1 MYICSW
7 PKSSVV
13 QWFIEEKSR
22 SHWAVYRCGFMAS
35 STRCANERVSGKSL
49 RSTWSRTVRKWC
61 NGERQPPLTARVLLQ
76 RNTIIVLDE
85 STANVDPETEK
96 TILGVVREKLRDS
109 TVITIAHQLN
119 TTLDCDKV
127 LFLKHGEVAKFDK
140 LDTSMNIEGSELG
153 EMAWTANSNRT

>member
-1 MYICSW
+1 
-7 PKSSVV
+7 
-13 QWFIEEKSR
+13 
-22 SHWAVYRCGFMAS
+22 MAS

-49 RSTWSRTVRKWC
+49 RST
-61 NGERQPPLTARVLLQ
+61 
-76 RNTIIVLDE
+76 
-85 STANVDPETEK
+85 
-96 TILGVVREKLRDS
+96 LGVVREKLRDS

-153 EMAWTANSNRT
+153 EMA

>member
-1 MYICSW
+1 M
-7 PKSSVV
+7 
-13 QWFIEEKSR
+13 
-22 SHWAVYRCGFMAS
+22 
-35 STRCANERVSGKSL
+35 
-49 RSTWSRTVRKWC
+49 
-61 NGERQPPLTARVLLQ
+61 TARVLLQ

-109 TVITIAHQLN
+109 TVITLN

-153 EMAWTANSNRT
+153 EMA